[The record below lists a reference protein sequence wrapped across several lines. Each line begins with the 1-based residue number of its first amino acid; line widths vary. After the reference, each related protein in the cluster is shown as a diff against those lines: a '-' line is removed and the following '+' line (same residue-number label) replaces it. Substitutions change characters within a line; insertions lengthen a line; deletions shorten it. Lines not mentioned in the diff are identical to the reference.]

1 MTWQELSELVEMATF
16 SIPFQQQH
24 PVDLIALLQLAE
36 NEFIRLSDCTFKHTV
51 IDTSTVNEGVL
62 QEAYTLPSDFLREFR
77 IEINGQYLETE
88 HIQSRYSLHDS
99 SAQVRTGSTPGLY
112 RIEGMTIRLIPAL
125 SAHAKI
131 IIWHSYLDVNPGTS
145 PIILTDE
152 QMLLQDWVIAK
163 LYETDGNIKM
173 AQYYLT
179 KFEANAVQTAS
190 KHNLRRNKQTR
201 IADATNADSDN
212 VKRNLSFL
220 TQREGVD
227 GWAPTS

>member
-1 MTWQELSELVEMATF
+1 MTWQDLSELVEMATF

-24 PVDLIALLQLAE
+24 PVDLTALLKLAE
-36 NEFIRLSDCTFKHTV
+36 NEFIRLSDCTFKYTI
-51 IDTSTVNEGVL
+51 IDTSIVNEGVL

-77 IEINGQYLETE
+77 IEINGHYLETE
-88 HIQSRYSLHDS
+88 HIQSRYAIHDS
-99 SAQVRTGSTPGLY
+99 SAQVRTSSTPGLY

-125 SAHAKI
+125 SAHTKI
-131 IIWHSYLDVNPGTS
+131 IIWHSFLDVTPVTS
-145 PIILTDE
+145 PIILAEE
-152 QMLLQDWVIAK
+152 QMFLQDWVISK

-173 AQYYLT
+173 AQYYYD
-179 KFEANAVQTAS
+179 KFKENAAQTAT

-212 VKRNLSFL
+212 VKRNMSFL
-220 TQREGVD
+220 TNREGVD